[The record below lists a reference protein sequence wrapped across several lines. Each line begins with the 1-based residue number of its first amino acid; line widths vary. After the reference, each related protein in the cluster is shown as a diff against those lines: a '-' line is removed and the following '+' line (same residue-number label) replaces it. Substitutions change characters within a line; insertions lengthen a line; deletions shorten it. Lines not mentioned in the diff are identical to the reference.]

1 MDIELIA
8 AGAAGLLA
16 AQAAGSFA
24 SEAGKSAWAVTNRLA
39 RLLWSKSERDSQL
52 HTAIERVQAEP
63 NNQLHVAHLAR
74 NIERLAANDDDFLPD
89 LAAIMIEARDD
100 PAVGSILVSGNAR
113 VGKISTF
120 RDVHG
125 DVQF

>member
-24 SEAGKSAWAVTNRLA
+24 SEAGKSAWAVTSRLA
-39 RLLWSKSERDSQL
+39 RLVWSKSESDPQL
-52 HTAIERVQAEP
+52 HAAIERVQAEP
-63 NNQLHVAHLAR
+63 NDQLHVAALAR
-74 NIERLAANDDDFLPD
+74 SIERLAANDDDFLPD
-89 LAAIMIEARDD
+89 LTALMIEAQDD
-100 PAVGSILVSGNAR
+100 PVAGSILVSGNAR